1 MAAVDS
7 CVIVYGLF
15 HSWSV
20 FTDFF
25 DCLFVCFDIYSRQH
39 TQ

>member
-7 CVIVYGLF
+7 CVIGYGLF
-15 HSWSV
+15 HSWSM
-20 FTDFF
+20 FTDF
-25 DCLFVCFDIYSRQH
+25 FVCFDIYSRQH